1 MYELVDLHCIN
12 VIKHVLLLHL
22 NKYAIVK
29 LVKSHHPLN
38 KFYLFIAVKWVMG
51 LGLGQRKVIK
61 KKRGPAQPEW
71 PKQDWK
77 ILRRCMS
84 RSPYKP

>member
-1 MYELVDLHCIN
+1 MNLVDLHCIN

-38 KFYLFIAVKWVMG
+38 KFYLFIAVKWVLG

-61 KKRGPAQPEW
+61 KGGLPSQSGR
-71 PKQDWK
+71 
-77 ILRRCMS
+77 S
-84 RSPYKP
+84 RTGKY